1 MFCKAVCRTVEITE
15 WGVEGKCRGPNVDG
29 AAHIGVV
36 WKREGGG
43 GGFRALLDK
52 PGFIIGSAFFFLSLL
67 DLDKPQSDQGHIPL
81 SPLAL

>member
-1 MFCKAVCRTVEITE
+1 MLMALHTLALY
-15 WGVEGKCRGPNVDG
+15 GN
-29 AAHIGVV
+29 
-36 WKREGGG
+36 GG

>member
-1 MFCKAVCRTVEITE
+1 MET
-15 WGVEGKCRGPNVDG
+15 GG
-29 AAHIGVV
+29 
-36 WKREGGG
+36 GGG